1 MHSCV
6 ASGEGLENGFI
17 QKARDGQ
24 DASSGTNGS
33 SAKEV
38 NWPI

>member
-1 MHSCV
+1 MHVMNTSNE
-6 ASGEGLENGFI
+6 GEERLY
-17 QKARDGQ
+17 QKAQDGQ